1 MKQSTKDIL
10 NKWLIVPFLGSVVIA
25 FFTELGPVRRGEWHE
40 YIESLVVSFT
50 YWSLLANGNDYFICQ
65 IDKRYSWLEAPVTRA
80 VLGLITMFLVTM
92 VISTVVLYVLIVF
105 YFGYDFIKVWEHDGF
120 AMYIIPVS
128 ITLVISLW
136 LHGKNFL
143 DEWRQAAID
152 VEKLKTE
159 NAKSKF
165 ESLRSQVNPHF
176 LFNSLNALSTLVY
189 ADQAKAVEF
198 IQKLSG
204 VYRYVLEQQ
213 SEEVVEVQKE
223 LDFLKSFAYLN
234 SIRFGDNFKVEYTG
248 FEDQTNGFVPPVVL
262 QMLVE
267 NCIKHNEISKEY
279 KLSIQVR
286 KEGETIVVENN
297 INPLDAP
304 RVDSNGLGLSN
315 IVSRYEMLSDRKVE
329 IEHTKESFIVKLP
342 ILELS

>member
-40 YIESLVVSFT
+40 YFESLVVSFT

-65 IDKRYSWLEAPVTRA
+65 IDKRYSWLEAPVKRTA
-80 VLGLITMFLVTM
+80 LGLITMFLVTM
-92 VISTVVLYVLIVF
+92 VISTAVLYVLIEF
-105 YFGYDFIKVWEHDGF
+105 YFGYDFMKVWEHDGF
-120 AMYIIPVS
+120 TMYIIPVS

-248 FEDQTNGFVPPVVL
+248 FEDQT
-262 QMLVE
+262 
-267 NCIKHNEISKEY
+267 
-279 KLSIQVR
+279 
-286 KEGETIVVENN
+286 
-297 INPLDAP
+297 
-304 RVDSNGLGLSN
+304 
-315 IVSRYEMLSDRKVE
+315 DRKSV
-329 IEHTKESFIVKLP
+329 V
-342 ILELS
+342 